1 MTALTHKQ
9 FAISWVL
16 IGNMILSMQDLSQIN
31 YYLSM
36 IIMVQIA
43 KYGALF
49 PDIDCAWHSVKEKN
63 GYTRVMNFLIRITG
77 GKHRSWQT
85 HSLDLALLM
94 LLIAYWLPRHL
105 YQYGVINSLNM
116 EVSQIIMISFAI
128 GWLSHL
134 FSDMLN
140 AEGVRVFCFLKFRLG
155 LVPKQFMGIK
165 FKTGEEWE
173 KIVLRFTKILNVII
187 WFIALILPLICY
199 QLTGKYI
206 MEMNIDFSQFGN
218 IF

>member
-1 MTALTHKQ
+1 MTAATHKQ
-9 FAISWVL
+9 FAIAWVL
-16 IGNMILSMQDLSQIN
+16 IGNAILSMQELTQIN

-49 PDIDCAWHSVKEKN
+49 PDIDCAWNSVKEKN
-63 GYTRVMNFLIRITG
+63 GFTRIMNFLIRVTG

-94 LLIAYWLPRHL
+94 LLAAYWLPRHL
-105 YQYGVINSLNM
+105 CQYEVINVLNM
-116 EVSQIIMISFAI
+116 EIFQLIMIAFTI

-140 AEGVRVFCFLKFRLG
+140 AEGIRILFFLKFHLA

-173 KIVLRFTKILNVII
+173 GLVLRFTKMLNLVI
-187 WFIALILPLICY
+187 WLAALALPFVCHQI
-199 QLTGKYI
+199 TGKYI
-206 MEMNIDFSQFGN
+206 MEMNFDFEKFLN
-218 IF
+218 LF